1 MVTCTAVY
9 AMYAFSISIYSH
21 ALHSIQLESFANHS
35 YMQTK
40 NERNGK
46 KAKQNH
52 YYECRTKYE
61 CGFFKE
67 HYQIFIY
74 LMLFRAFNC
83 DHLKTEL

>member
-46 KAKQNH
+46 KKRNKIIIMNAEQNMSVAFS
-52 YYECRTKYE
+52 RNIIKYLS
-61 CGFFKE
+61 
-67 HYQIFIY
+67 I
-74 LMLFRAFNC
+74 
-83 DHLKTEL
+83 